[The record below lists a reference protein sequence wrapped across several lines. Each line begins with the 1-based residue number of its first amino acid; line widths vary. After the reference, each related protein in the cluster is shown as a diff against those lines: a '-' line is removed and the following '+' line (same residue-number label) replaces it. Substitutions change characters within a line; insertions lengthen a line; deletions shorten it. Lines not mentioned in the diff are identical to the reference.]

1 MSIVSNIVY
10 AITDIDC
17 CF

>member
-1 MSIVSNIVY
+1 MSVVSNIVY